1 MPKGVPSEENRCKGK
16 NREGNQCGKPRV
28 RGRDFCRLHGGHVP
42 VGPANGNY
50 KDGKY
55 SKYFPGGLRE
65 KYHEFL
71 EDPDLTTNR
80 QEIAA
85 LEVRLAQLIENIQED
100 MSSRTWGAWRKLW
113 NQFILAVRSGDGLKQ
128 VELVGVMDEFM
139 TSRTDSDRAWGD
151 IERMADTRRK
161 LADSEQKRMVA
172 MNQML
177 TVEQAMM
184 LMGSLVNAVKDVVFL
199 YAEPTAAQHIITGTS
214 KAYVELIGVNADSGD
229 GAGSSNGD

>member
-1 MPKGVPSEENRCKGK
+1 MPKGVVSDEKKCQGKTRAGNPCKRAASKGRKFCK
-16 NREGNQCGKPRV
+16 N
-28 RGRDFCRLHGGHVP
+28 HGGAAL
-42 VGPANGNY
+42 VGPQNGNY

-55 SKYFPGGLRE
+55 SKYFPAALRT

-85 LEVRLAQLIENIQED
+85 LEVRLSQLIEHVEED
-100 MSSRTWGAWRKLW
+100 MSARTWAQWTRLW

-128 VELVGVMDEFM
+128 AELVGLMDEFVS
-139 TSRTDSDRAWGD
+139 SRNDQDRAWND

-161 LADSEQKRMVA
+161 LADSEQKRLVA

-184 LMGSLVNAVKDVVFL
+184 LMASLISAVKDAVYL
-199 YAEPTAAQHIITGTS
+199 YAEPTAAKHIIDGTS
-214 KAYVELIGVNADSGD
+214 QAYIELIGVSANSED
-229 GAGSSNGD
+229 GAGAHTGD